1 MTSYRHE
8 VPYCCEVT
16 VAKFK
21 EMEEIIRIQAIISV
35 AHESQKGIVIGHKGA
50 ALKKVGTRARRRME
64 TFFKKQIYLETKVK
78 VRKGWR
84 EDEKALKEFGYMS

>member
-50 ALKKVGTRARRRME
+50 ALKKVGTRARKRME
-64 TFFKKQIYLETKVK
+64 DFFKKQIYLETKVK
-78 VRKGWR
+78 VRKGWTNS
-84 EDEKALKEFGYMS
+84 ALHMRNLGYD